1 VAPVP
6 TDEIDARTPVLVGVG
21 QASERLGEPGYR
33 RRSPVDL
40 AADAARTALADA
52 GAEPAVVTAAIDT
65 VAGVRQFEISRP
77 GARAP
82 LGRSDNYPRSVAAR
96 IGAAPARAIL
106 GIGGGQ
112 APQQLVSELAATIA
126 SGGADVALAFGSEAI
141 STVQHYARQQEPQ
154 RPDFSEHADGSLDDR
169 GHGMRGMVSRHQVAH
184 GLIDA
189 AGQYALA
196 ENARRARLKLSRDEY
211 AAAMGALF
219 APFTKVAAA
228 NPHAAAP
235 VERNAAELV
244 TITESNRAI
253 ADPYTR
259 YLVAREKV
267 NQGAAV
273 LLMSVAA
280 ARRLGVPPDRWVFLH
295 GHADLAERRLLDR
308 ADLSASPAA
317 VMAARHALEMAGVG
331 VDDLATIDLYSCFP
345 IPVFNICDGLGLAPD
360 DPRGLTVTGGLPFF
374 GGPGNNYSM
383 HAIAETVHRAR
394 AKPGAFGFVGAN
406 GGIMGKYSAGVYCTH
421 PAPWREDRGGELQA
435 EVDAWAAP
443 AQARHADGWAT
454 IETYTISHRRDGGRT
469 GIVIGRL
476 DRDGRRFIART
487 DDRDGAVL
495 ALLGAGEPV
504 GERVYV
510 RSFGFGNRV
519 TVSDTQ
525 MTALFPPQPAVL
537 RDSYEHVLV
546 RRDGHLLE
554 VTINRP
560 ELRNAVHPPAN
571 DELDQVF
578 DAYFADAELWVAI
591 LTGTGDQAFCA
602 GNDLLYA
609 TSGRPVWLPKN
620 GFAGLTSRRHMPKP
634 VIAAVNGY
642 AMGGGCEI
650 ALACHL
656 IVADA
661 TARFALSEVK
671 VGLVATGGGLVRLP
685 RAIPPAIATEM
696 ILTGR
701 RLTAAEAL
709 GYGLINRVVAAGTAL
724 DGARALAAE
733 ILDGSPTSVRVSLQV
748 MEETRGIPD
757 TIDAVTYPATGF
769 DDVMMSHDAIEGMTA
784 FAEKRR
790 PVWRNQ

>member
-1 VAPVP
+1 MRP
-6 TDEIDARTPVLVGVG
+6 DEIDPRTPVLAGVG
-21 QASERLGEPGYR
+21 QASERLGQPDYR

-40 AADAARTALADA
+40 AADAARAALADT
-52 GAEPAVVTAAIDT
+52 GADPAVIAAAIDT

-77 GARAP
+77 AARAP
-82 LGRSDNYPRSVAAR
+82 LGRSDNYPRSVAGR

-106 GIGGGQ
+106 GITGGQ
-112 APQQLVSELAATIA
+112 APQQLVTELAATIA
-126 SGGADVALAFGSEAI
+126 SGGAQVALVFGAEAI
-141 STVQHYARQQEPQ
+141 STTQHYAQDKQESQ
-154 RPDFSEHADGSLDDR
+154 RPDFSEHADGSLEDR
-169 GHGMRGMVSRHQVAH
+169 GYGLHGMVSRQQVAH
-184 GLIDA
+184 GLTDA
-189 AGQYALA
+189 PSQYALA
-196 ENARRARLKLSRDEY
+196 ENARRARLKLTRDEY

-219 APFTKVAAA
+219 APFTQVAAA

-235 VERNAAELV
+235 VVRTAAELV
-244 TITESNRAI
+244 TVTESNRPI

-259 YLVAREKV
+259 YIVAREKV

-280 ARRLGVPPDRWVFLH
+280 AQRLGVPRDRWVFLH
-295 GHADLAERRLLDR
+295 GHADLRERQLLDR

-317 VMAARHALEMAGVG
+317 VLAARRALEMAGVG
-331 VDDLATIDLYSCFP
+331 VGDLATIDLYSCFP

-374 GGPGNNYSM
+374 GGAGNNYSM
-383 HAIAETVHRAR
+383 HAIAETVQRAR
-394 AKPGAFGFVGAN
+394 ADPGTFGFVGAN
-406 GGIMGKYSAGVYCTH
+406 GGIMGKYSAGVYSTA
-421 PAPWREDRGGELQA
+421 PAPWRPDRSGDLQA
-435 EVDAWAAP
+435 EVDAWAVP

-454 IETYTISHRRDGGRT
+454 IETYTVRHRRDGART

-476 DRDGRRFIART
+476 DRDGRRFIARA
-487 DDRDGAVL
+487 DDRDTSVL
-495 ALLGAGEPV
+495 ALLAAGEPI

-519 TVSDTQ
+519 TVTDTQ
-525 MTALFPPQPAVL
+525 MNALFPPRPAVL
-537 RDSYEHVLV
+537 RDRYDYVLV
-546 RRDGHLLE
+546 RRDGHVLE

-560 ELRNAVHPPAN
+560 EVRNALHPAAN
-571 DELDQVF
+571 DELDHVF
-578 DAYFADAELWVAI
+578 DAYFADAGLWVAI
-591 LTGTGDQAFCA
+591 LSGAGDKAFSA
-602 GNDLLYA
+602 GNDLVYSA
-609 TSGRPVWLPKN
+609 SGQPGWVPKN

-656 IVADA
+656 VVADA

-671 VGLVATGGGLVRLP
+671 VGLVASAGGLVRLP
-685 RAIPPAIATEM
+685 RTVPPKVATEM

-709 GYGLINRVVAAGTAL
+709 GYGLVNRVVPAGAAL
-724 DGARALAAE
+724 DGARAIAAE
-733 ILDGSPTSVRVSLQV
+733 ILDGSPTSVRISLQV

-757 TIDAVTYPATGF
+757 TVDAVTHPTTGF

-790 PVWRNQ
+790 PRWRNQ